1 MQISDLTIDDFK
13 TPRKD
18 LMPPLPLLYRLVPIV
33 FYLSLVF
40 LAVVG
45 SLAMWHKRV
54 ETMRYLEMVRQ
65 KKAVTEEI
73 ATTKAARAALEEGYR
88 ESASLYDWVES
99 SMPLQ
104 PMIIAILKS
113 MKDGSKIVDL
123 SLERDAESPSQLRLA
138 LTVNTDSED
147 QIQETLK
154 VIREKMN
161 YLEFSPTQS
170 KSKGNIEYRALLVRN
185 KTGRQY
191 QTPQQRRE
199 SVANP

>member
-1 MQISDLTIDDFK
+1 MQISGRAIDDFK

-18 LMPPLPLLYRLVPIV
+18 LMPALPLPYRLVPIL
-33 FYLSLVF
+33 FYLSLFF

-54 ETMRYLEMVRQ
+54 ETMRYQDLVRQ
-65 KKAVTEEI
+65 KAAVTEEI
-73 ATTKAARAALEEGYR
+73 TKTKEARAALEENYR

-104 PMIIAILKS
+104 PLIIAILGS
-113 MKDGSKIVDL
+113 MKEGSKIVEL
-123 SLERDAESPSQLRLA
+123 SLERDAESPAQLRLA
-138 LTVNTDSED
+138 LTVNTEWED

-154 VIREKMN
+154 VIREQMN
-161 YLEFSPTQS
+161 YLEFSPTQA
-170 KSKGNIEYRALLVRN
+170 KEKGNIEYRALLIRN

-191 QTPQQRRE
+191 QTPKQRRE
-199 SVANP
+199 SVTTP